1 MMHLRGK
8 KSRLNRVSGTVVGTT
23 VWQTGAGVHVGA
35 NKKRPW
41 GKSEDGIMEC
51 RTD

>member
-1 MMHLRGK
+1 ML
-8 KSRLNRVSGTVVGTT
+8 VGTS
-23 VWQTGAGVHVGA
+23 VCQTQGA

-41 GKSEDGIMEC
+41 GKSEAGIMEC